1 MEYNNMNELNP
12 SQIFQLS
19 KNAYT
24 TKKGDSVLLR
34 RELDIEL
41 PFVNIDSLRIIT
53 ATSGLITPFS
63 SGFGFMAQLNGGR
76 SREIIIATRGT
87 ATWADAGTDIN
98 AIPTIGPTG
107 HAIHKGFGTTFK
119 SYVQQIN
126 EFIKQQ
132 NLGFKPTA
140 VHCMGHSLGGAL
152 ANLNAA
158 ACAELG
164 LNSYLYTVAAPR
176 VGMVPYAEHLSK
188 KMKAAHVYRVAN
200 EADVVTML
208 PTYPFVHSPYVHGTY
223 LLEGGMLKINPRQ
236 HMLANGYGSMVNA
249 NWKQMQSLTQGKQQQ
264 LENSLYP
271 ANNKEAGQFE
281 QLAKM
286 PGAMFSGR
294 LLKLINKAIHDML
307 ARLGA
312 QSLLSVAHYRTGAFT
327 VLDQMAEILARYAQA
342 SHKQAKEVAG
352 MLNAIMAYLG
362 RSTHT
367 LADASVATIRWVF
380 NLLHLSVN
388 TMAKQAIQLVG
399 R

>member
-1 MEYNNMNELNP
+1 MELNP
-12 SQIFQLS
+12 GQIYKLADQ
-19 KNAYT
+19 AYEA
-24 TKKGDSVLLR
+24 KDSTLGNFKDVVKYA
-34 RELDIEL
+34 L
-41 PFVNIDSLRIIT
+41 PFVDKESVKLIT
-53 ATSGLITPFS
+53 ATSGLITPVS

-76 SREIIIATRGT
+76 SREIVIATRGT
-87 ATWADAGTDIN
+87 THCREDYGTDIN
-98 AIPTIGPTG
+98 AIPTLGPTG

-119 SYVQQIN
+119 SYVHQLN
-126 EFIKQQ
+126 EFIQQQ

-200 EADVVTML
+200 EADIVTMV
-208 PTYPFVHSPYVHGTY
+208 PCYPFVHSPYVHGTY
-223 LLEGGMLKINPRQ
+223 LLEAGMLKINPMQ
-236 HMLANGYGSMVNA
+236 HMLANGYGSMVNSS
-249 NWKQMQSLTQGKQQQ
+249 WKQMQSLTQGKQQQ

-294 LLKLINKAIHDML
+294 LLKMINKAIHDML

-312 QSLLSVAHYRTGAFT
+312 QSLLSVGHYRTGAFT

-342 SHKQAKEVAG
+342 SHKQAKEVAS

-362 RSTHT
+362 RSTHA

-380 NLLHLSVN
+380 NLLHQSVT

>member
-1 MEYNNMNELNP
+1 MELNP
-12 SQIFQLS
+12 GQIYKLTDQ
-19 KNAYT
+19 AYE
-24 TKKGDSVLLR
+24 SR
-34 RELDIEL
+34 DITLGNFKDKVSYAL
-41 PFVNIDSLRIIT
+41 PFVAKDSVKIIA
-53 ATSGLITPFS
+53 ATSGLTSPVS

-98 AIPTIGPTG
+98 AIPTLGPTG

-119 SYVQQIN
+119 SYVQQLN
-126 EFIKQQ
+126 EFIQQQ

-200 EADVVTML
+200 EADIVTMV
-208 PTYPFVHSPYVHGTY
+208 PCYPFVHSPYVHGTY
-223 LLEGGMLKINPRQ
+223 LLEAGMLKINPMQ
-236 HMLANGYGSMVNA
+236 HMLANGYGSMVNSS
-249 NWKQMQSLTQGKQQQ
+249 WKQMQSLTQGKQQQ

-271 ANNKEAGQFE
+271 ANNKKAGQFE

-307 ARLGA
+307 SRLGA
-312 QSLLSVAHYRTGAFT
+312 QSLLSVSHYGTGAFT
-327 VLDQMAEILARYAQA
+327 VLDQISEILARYAQA

-362 RSTHT
+362 RSTHA

-380 NLLHLSVN
+380 NLLHLSVT

>member
-1 MEYNNMNELNP
+1 MNELNP
-12 SQIFQLS
+12 TQIFVLS
-19 KNAYT
+19 DKAYELKKTFSQVVKRDLANA
-24 TKKGDSVLLR
+24 
-34 RELDIEL
+34 L
-41 PFVNIDSLRIIT
+41 PFVNVETLKPIT
-53 ATSGLITPFS
+53 ATSGLTSPVS

-76 SREIIIATRGT
+76 SREIVIATRGT

-98 AIPTIGPTG
+98 AIPTPGPTG

-119 SYVQQIN
+119 SYVQQLN

-200 EADVVTML
+200 EADIVTMV
-208 PTYPFVHSPYVHGTY
+208 PCYPFVHSPYVHGTY
-223 LLEGGMLKINPRQ
+223 LLEAGMLKINPMQ
-236 HMLANGYGSMVNA
+236 HMLANGYGSMVNSS
-249 NWKQMQSLTQGKQQQ
+249 WKQMQSLTQGKQQQ

-307 ARLGA
+307 SRLGA
-312 QSLLSVAHYRTGAFT
+312 QSLLSVGHYGTGAFT
-327 VLDQMAEILARYAQA
+327 VLDQMSEILARYAQA
-342 SHKQAKEVAG
+342 SYKQTKEVAG

-362 RSTHT
+362 RPTHA

-380 NLLHLSVN
+380 GLLYQSVN

>member
-1 MEYNNMNELNP
+1 MELYP
-12 SQIFQLS
+12 GQIYKLTDQAYES
-19 KNAYT
+19 K
-24 TKKGDSVLLR
+24 
-34 RELDIEL
+34 DISLGNFKDKVRYAL
-41 PFVNIDSLRIIT
+41 PFVGKDSVRIIT
-53 ATSGLITPFS
+53 ATSGLTSPVS

-76 SREIIIATRGT
+76 SREIVIATRGT

-98 AIPTIGPTG
+98 AIPTPGPTG

-119 SYVQQIN
+119 SYVQQLN
-126 EFIKQQ
+126 EFIQQQ

-164 LNSYLYTVAAPR
+164 LSSYLYTVAAPR

-200 EADVVTML
+200 EADIVTMV
-208 PTYPFVHSPYVHGTY
+208 PCYPFVHSPYVHGTY
-223 LLEGGMLKINPRQ
+223 LLEGGMLKINPMQ

-249 NWKQMQSLTQGKQQQ
+249 SWKQMQSLTQGKQQQ

-307 ARLGA
+307 SRLGA
-312 QSLLSVAHYRTGAFT
+312 QSLLSVGHYRSGAFT

-362 RSTHT
+362 RSTYA

-380 NLLHLSVN
+380 NLLHQSVT
-388 TMAKQAIQLVG
+388 TMAKQAIQLVA

>member
-1 MEYNNMNELNP
+1 MNELNP
-12 SQIFQLS
+12 TQIFVLS
-19 KNAYT
+19 DKAYELKNSFTQVVKRDLANA
-24 TKKGDSVLLR
+24 
-34 RELDIEL
+34 L
-41 PFVNIDSLRIIT
+41 PFVDVETLKPIT
-53 ATSGLITPFS
+53 ASSGLITPVS

-76 SREIIIATRGT
+76 SREIVIATRGT
-87 ATWADAGTDIN
+87 ATWADAGTDTN
-98 AIPTIGPTG
+98 AIPTPGPTG
-107 HAIHKGFGTTFK
+107 HAIHKGFNTTFK
-119 SYVQQIN
+119 SYVQQLN

-188 KMKAAHVYRVAN
+188 KMKADHVYRVAN
-200 EADVVTML
+200 EADAVTML
-208 PTYPFVHSPYVHGTY
+208 PVYPFVHAPYCHGTV
-223 LLEGGMLKINPRQ
+223 LLDGGWATVSAFQ
-236 HMLANGYGSMVNA
+236 HKLATGYSAMVNST
-249 NWKQMQSLTQGKQQQ
+249 WKQMQSHTRGKQQQ
-264 LENSLYP
+264 LENSMYP
-271 ANNKEAGQFE
+271 VNNAEAGRFE

-307 ARLGA
+307 SRLGA
-312 QSLLSVAHYRTGAFT
+312 QSLLSVGHYGTGSFT

-342 SHKQAKEVAG
+342 SYKQSKEVAG

-362 RSTHT
+362 RSTHAV
-367 LADASVATIRWVF
+367 ADASVATIRWVF
-380 NLLHLSVN
+380 GLLHQSVN

>member
-1 MEYNNMNELNP
+1 MNELNP
-12 SQIFQLS
+12 TQIFVLS
-19 KNAYT
+19 DKAYELKKTFSHVVKRDLANA
-24 TKKGDSVLLR
+24 
-34 RELDIEL
+34 L
-41 PFVNIDSLRIIT
+41 PFVSVETLKPIT
-53 ATSGLITPFS
+53 ATSGLITPVS

-76 SREIIIATRGT
+76 SREIVIATRGT
-87 ATWADAGTDIN
+87 THCREDYGTDIN
-98 AIPTIGPTG
+98 AIPTLGPTG

-119 SYVQQIN
+119 SYVQQLN
-126 EFIKQQ
+126 EFIQQQ

-200 EADVVTML
+200 EADIVTMV
-208 PTYPFVHSPYVHGTY
+208 PCYPFVHSPYVHGTY
-223 LLEGGMLKINPRQ
+223 LLEGGMLKINPMQ
-236 HMLANGYGSMVNA
+236 HMLANGYGSMVNSS
-249 NWKQMQSLTQGKQQQ
+249 WKQMQSLTQGKQQQ

-312 QSLLSVAHYRTGAFT
+312 QSLLSVGHYRTGAFT

-362 RSTHT
+362 RSTHA

-380 NLLHLSVN
+380 NLLHQSVN
-388 TMAKQAIQLVG
+388 AMARQAIQLVG

>member
-1 MEYNNMNELNP
+1 MNELNP
-12 SQIFQLS
+12 SKIFGLSQFAYLARSLPIGLLQDQL
-19 KNAYT
+19 
-24 TKKGDSVLLR
+24 GR
-34 RELDIEL
+34 EL
-41 PFVNIDSLRIIT
+41 PFVAKDSVKIIT
-53 ATSGLITPFS
+53 ATSGLITPVS

-76 SREIIIATRGT
+76 SREIVIATRGT

-98 AIPTIGPTG
+98 AIPTPGPTG

-119 SYVQQIN
+119 SYVQQLN

-164 LNSYLYTVAAPR
+164 LNAYLYTVAAPR

-200 EADVVTML
+200 EADIVTMV
-208 PTYPFVHSPYVHGTY
+208 PCYPFVHSPYVHGTY
-223 LLEGGMLKINPRQ
+223 LLEGGMLKINPMQ

-249 NWKQMQSLTQGKQQQ
+249 SWKQMQSLTQGKQQQ

-307 ARLGA
+307 SRLGA
-312 QSLLSVAHYRTGAFT
+312 QSLLSVSHYGTGAFT

-362 RSTHT
+362 RSTYA
-367 LADASVATIRWVF
+367 LADASVVTIRWVF

>member
-1 MEYNNMNELNP
+1 
-12 SQIFQLS
+12 
-19 KNAYT
+19 
-24 TKKGDSVLLR
+24 
-34 RELDIEL
+34 
-41 PFVNIDSLRIIT
+41 
-53 ATSGLITPFS
+53 
-63 SGFGFMAQLNGGR
+63 MAQLNGGR
-76 SREIIIATRGT
+76 SREIVIATRGT

-98 AIPTIGPTG
+98 AIPTPGPTG

-119 SYVQQIN
+119 SYVQQLN
-126 EFIKQQ
+126 EFIRQQ

-164 LNSYLYTVAAPR
+164 LNAYLYTVAAPR

-188 KMKAAHVYRVAN
+188 KMKVAHVYRVAN
-200 EADVVTML
+200 EADIVTMV
-208 PTYPFVHSPYVHGTY
+208 PCYPFVHSPYVHGTY
-223 LLEGGMLKINPRQ
+223 LLEAGMLKINPMQ
-236 HMLANGYGSMVNA
+236 HMLANGYGSMVNSS
-249 NWKQMQSLTQGKQQQ
+249 WKQMQSLTQGKQQQ

-307 ARLGA
+307 SRLGA
-312 QSLLSVAHYRTGAFT
+312 QSLLSVSHYGTGAFT
-327 VLDQMAEILARYAQA
+327 VLDQISEILARYAQA

-362 RSTHT
+362 RSTYA
-367 LADASVATIRWVF
+367 LADASVVTIRWVF

>member
-1 MEYNNMNELNP
+1 MNELNP
-12 SQIFQLS
+12 TQIFVLS
-19 KNAYT
+19 DKAYELKNSFTQVVKRDLANA
-24 TKKGDSVLLR
+24 
-34 RELDIEL
+34 L
-41 PFVNIDSLRIIT
+41 PFVDVETLKPIT
-53 ATSGLITPFS
+53 ASSGLITPVS

-76 SREIIIATRGT
+76 SREIVIATRGT
-87 ATWADAGTDIN
+87 ATWADAGTDTN
-98 AIPTIGPTG
+98 AIPTPGPTG
-107 HAIHKGFGTTFK
+107 HAIHKGFNTTFK
-119 SYVQQIN
+119 SYVQQLN

-158 ACAELG
+158 ACAELN
-164 LNSYLYTVAAPR
+164 LNAYLYTVAAPR

-188 KMKAAHVYRVAN
+188 KMNAGHVYRVAN
-200 EADVVTML
+200 EADIVTMV
-208 PTYPFVHSPYVHGTY
+208 PCYPFVHAPYVHGTY
-223 LLEGGMLKINPRQ
+223 LLDAGWLNINPAM
-236 HMLANGYGSMVNA
+236 HKLANGYSSMVNST
-249 NWKQMQSLTQGKQQQ
+249 WKQMQSHTKGKQQQ
-264 LENSLYP
+264 LENSMYP
-271 ANNKEAGQFE
+271 ANNAEAGRFE

-307 ARLGA
+307 SRLGA
-312 QSLLSVAHYRTGAFT
+312 QSLLSVGHYGTGAFT
-327 VLDQMAEILARYAQA
+327 VLDQMSEILARYAQA
-342 SHKQAKEVAG
+342 SYKQTKEVAG

-362 RSTHT
+362 RPTHA

-380 NLLHLSVN
+380 GLLHQSVN

>member
-1 MEYNNMNELNP
+1 
-12 SQIFQLS
+12 
-19 KNAYT
+19 
-24 TKKGDSVLLR
+24 
-34 RELDIEL
+34 
-41 PFVNIDSLRIIT
+41 
-53 ATSGLITPFS
+53 
-63 SGFGFMAQLNGGR
+63 MAQLNGGH

-98 AIPTIGPTG
+98 SIPTPGPTG

-119 SYVQQIN
+119 SYVQQLN
-126 EFIKQQ
+126 EFIQQQ

-200 EADVVTML
+200 EADIVTMV
-208 PTYPFVHSPYVHGTY
+208 PCYPFVHSPYVHGTY
-223 LLEGGMLKINPRQ
+223 LLEGGMLKINPMQ
-236 HMLANGYGSMVNA
+236 HMLANGYGGMVNA

-294 LLKLINKAIHDML
+294 LLKMINKAIHDML
-307 ARLGA
+307 TRLGA
-312 QSLLSVAHYRTGAFT
+312 QSLLSVGHYRTGAFT

-342 SHKQAKEVAG
+342 SHKQAKEVGG

-362 RSTHT
+362 RSTHA

>member
-1 MEYNNMNELNP
+1 MNELNP
-12 SQIFQLS
+12 GQIFQLS

-24 TKKGDSVLLR
+24 TKKGDSVLIR

-41 PFVNIDSLRIIT
+41 PYVNIDSLRIIT
-53 ATSGLITPFS
+53 ATSGLITPVA

-76 SREIIIATRGT
+76 SREIVIATRGT
-87 ATWADAGTDIN
+87 TNSLADYGTDIN
-98 AIPTIGPTG
+98 AIPTPGPTG
-107 HAIHKGFGTTFK
+107 HAIHKGFNTTFK
-119 SYVQQIN
+119 SYVQQLN

-188 KMKAAHVYRVAN
+188 KMNAEHVYRVAN
-200 EADVVTML
+200 EADAVTML
-208 PTYPFVHSPYVHGTY
+208 PVYPFVHAPYCHGTV
-223 LLEGGMLKINPRQ
+223 LLDGGWATVSAFQ
-236 HMLANGYGSMVNA
+236 HKLATGYGSMVNST
-249 NWKQMQSLTQGKQQQ
+249 WKQMQSHTRGKQQQ
-264 LENSLYP
+264 LENSMYP
-271 ANNKEAGQFE
+271 ANNAEAGRFE

-307 ARLGA
+307 SRLGA
-312 QSLLSVAHYRTGAFT
+312 QSLLSVGHYGTGAFT
-327 VLDQMAEILARYAQA
+327 VLDQMSEILARYAQA

-362 RSTHT
+362 RSAHA

-380 NLLHLSVN
+380 GLLHQSVN

>member
-1 MEYNNMNELNP
+1 MNELNP
-12 SQIFQLS
+12 SKIFGLSQFAYLAKSLPIGLLQDQL
-19 KNAYT
+19 
-24 TKKGDSVLLR
+24 GR
-34 RELDIEL
+34 EL
-41 PFVNIDSLRIIT
+41 PFVNKNSVKIIT
-53 ATSGLITPFS
+53 ATSGLITPAT

-76 SREIIIATRGT
+76 SREIVIATRGT

-98 AIPTIGPTG
+98 AIPTPGPTG

-119 SYVQQIN
+119 SYVQQLN
-126 EFIKQQ
+126 EFIRQQ

-200 EADVVTML
+200 EADIVTMV
-208 PTYPFVHSPYVHGTY
+208 PCYPFVHSPYVHGTY
-223 LLEGGMLKINPRQ
+223 LLEGGMLKINPMQ

-249 NWKQMQSLTQGKQQQ
+249 SWKQMQSLTQGKQQQ

-307 ARLGA
+307 TRLGA
-312 QSLLSVAHYRTGAFT
+312 QSLLSVGHYRSGAFT

-342 SHKQAKEVAG
+342 SHKRAKEVAG

-362 RSTHT
+362 RSTHA

-380 NLLHLSVN
+380 NLLHQSVT

>member
-1 MEYNNMNELNP
+1 MPFIDLN
-12 SQIFQLS
+12 
-19 KNAYT
+19 
-24 TKKGDSVLLR
+24 
-34 RELDIEL
+34 
-41 PFVNIDSLRIIT
+41 SLKLIT
-53 ATSGLITPFS
+53 ATSGLITPVS

-98 AIPTIGPTG
+98 AIPTLGPTG

-119 SYVQQIN
+119 SYVHQLN
-126 EFIKQQ
+126 EFIQQQ

-200 EADVVTML
+200 EADIVTMV
-208 PTYPFVHSPYVHGTY
+208 PCYPFVHSPYVHGTY
-223 LLEGGMLKINPRQ
+223 LLEGGMLKINPMQ
-236 HMLANGYGSMVNA
+236 HMLANGYGSMINA
-249 NWKQMQSLTQGKQQQ
+249 SWKQMQSLTQGKQQQ

-312 QSLLSVAHYRTGAFT
+312 QSLLSVAQYRTGAFT

-342 SHKQAKEVAG
+342 GHKQAKEVAG

-362 RSTHT
+362 RATHT
-367 LADASVATIRWVF
+367 VADASVATIRWVF
-380 NLLHLSVN
+380 NLLHLSVT

>member
-1 MEYNNMNELNP
+1 MNELNP
-12 SQIFQLS
+12 TQIFVLS
-19 KNAYT
+19 DKAYELKNGFTQVMKRDLANA
-24 TKKGDSVLLR
+24 
-34 RELDIEL
+34 L
-41 PFVNIDSLRIIT
+41 PFVDVETLKPIT
-53 ATSGLITPFS
+53 ATSGLITPVA
-63 SGFGFMAQLNGGR
+63 SGFGFMAQLKGGR
-76 SREIIIATRGT
+76 SKELVIATRGT
-87 ATWADAGTDIN
+87 TNSMADYGTDIN
-98 AIPTIGPTG
+98 AIPTPGPTG

-119 SYVQQIN
+119 SYVQQLN

-158 ACAELG
+158 ACAELN
-164 LNSYLYTVAAPR
+164 LNAYLYTVAAPR

-188 KMKAAHVYRVAN
+188 KMNAGHVYRVAN
-200 EADVVTML
+200 EADIVTMV
-208 PTYPFVHSPYVHGTY
+208 PCYPFVHAPYVHGTY
-223 LLEGGMLKINPRQ
+223 LLDAGWLNINPAM
-236 HMLANGYGSMVNA
+236 HKLANGYSSMVNST
-249 NWKQMQSLTQGKQQQ
+249 WKQMQSHTRGKQQQ
-264 LENSLYP
+264 LENSMYP
-271 ANNKEAGQFE
+271 ANNAEAGRFE

-307 ARLGA
+307 SRLGA
-312 QSLLSVAHYRTGAFT
+312 QSLLSVGHYGTGAFT

-342 SHKQAKEVAG
+342 SYKQTKEVVG

-362 RSTHT
+362 RPTHA

-380 NLLHLSVN
+380 GLLHQSVN

>member
-1 MEYNNMNELNP
+1 MELNP
-12 SQIFQLS
+12 GQIYKLTDQ
-19 KNAYT
+19 AYE
-24 TKKGDSVLLR
+24 SR
-34 RELDIEL
+34 DITLGNFKDKVRYAL
-41 PFVNIDSLRIIT
+41 PFVAKDSVKIIT
-53 ATSGLITPFS
+53 ATSGLTSPVS

-76 SREIIIATRGT
+76 SREIVIATRGT

-98 AIPTIGPTG
+98 AIPTPGPTG

-119 SYVQQIN
+119 SYVQQLN
-126 EFIKQQ
+126 EFIRQQ

-188 KMKAAHVYRVAN
+188 KMKVAHVYRVAN
-200 EADVVTML
+200 EADIVTMV
-208 PTYPFVHSPYVHGTY
+208 PCYPFVHSPYVHGTY
-223 LLEGGMLKINPRQ
+223 LLEGGLLKINPMQ

-249 NWKQMQSLTQGKQQQ
+249 SWKQMQSLTQGKQQQ

-286 PGAMFSGR
+286 PGAMFSGH

-307 ARLGA
+307 SRLGA
-312 QSLLSVAHYRTGAFT
+312 QSLLSVSHYGTGAFT
-327 VLDQMAEILARYAQA
+327 VLDQISEILARYAQA

-362 RSTHT
+362 RSTHA

-380 NLLHLSVN
+380 NLLHHSVN

>member
-1 MEYNNMNELNP
+1 MIEFNPTQIHDLCRIAYNSESVSHRL
-12 SQIFQLS
+12 F
-19 KNAYT
+19 
-24 TKKGDSVLLR
+24 KGQVGR
-34 RELDIEL
+34 EL
-41 PFVNIDSLRIIT
+41 PFVEKESVKILT
-53 ATSGLITPFS
+53 ATSGLITPVA

-76 SREIIIATRGT
+76 SKEIVIATRGT
-87 ATWADAGTDIN
+87 TNSMADYGTDIN
-98 AIPTIGPTG
+98 AIPTLGPTG
-107 HAIHKGFGTTFK
+107 HVIHKGFSSTFK
-119 SYVQQIN
+119 SYVQQLN

-164 LNSYLYTVAAPR
+164 LNSCLYTVAAPR

-188 KMKAAHVYRVAN
+188 KMNAAHVYRVAN
-200 EADVVTML
+200 EADIVTMV
-208 PTYPFVHSPYVHGTY
+208 PCYPFVHAPYVHGTY
-223 LLEGGMLKINPRQ
+223 LLDAGWLNINPAM
-236 HMLANGYGSMVNA
+236 HKLATGYSAMVNST
-249 NWKQMQSLTQGKQQQ
+249 WKQMQSLTRGKQQQ
-264 LENSLYP
+264 LENSMYP
-271 ANNKEAGQFE
+271 ANNAEAGRFE
-281 QLAKM
+281 QLARM

-307 ARLGA
+307 SRLGA
-312 QSLLSVAHYRTGAFT
+312 QSLLSVGHYGTGAFT

-362 RSTHT
+362 RATYT
-367 LADASVATIRWVF
+367 VADASVATIRWVF
-380 NLLHLSVN
+380 GLLHQSVN
-388 TMAKQAIQLVG
+388 AMAKQAIQLVG

>member
-1 MEYNNMNELNP
+1 MIQLSPTQIHDLCRVAYN
-12 SQIFQLS
+12 SQIVSPKLF
-19 KNAYT
+19 
-24 TKKGDSVLLR
+24 KGQIGR
-34 RELDIEL
+34 EL
-41 PFVNIDSLRIIT
+41 PFVEKSSVKIIT
-53 ATSGLITPFS
+53 ASSGLTSPVS

-76 SREIIIATRGT
+76 SREIVIATRGT

-98 AIPTIGPTG
+98 AIPTPGPTG

-119 SYVQQIN
+119 SYVQQLN

-200 EADVVTML
+200 EADIVTMV
-208 PTYPFVHSPYVHGTY
+208 PCYPFVHSPYVHGTY
-223 LLEGGMLKINPRQ
+223 LLEAGMLKINPMQ
-236 HMLANGYGSMVNA
+236 HLLANGYGSMVNSS
-249 NWKQMQSLTQGKQQQ
+249 WKQMQSLTQGKQQQ

-294 LLKLINKAIHDML
+294 LLKLIHKAIHDML
-307 ARLGA
+307 SRLGA
-312 QSLLSVAHYRTGAFT
+312 QSLLSVSHYGTGAFT
-327 VLDQMAEILARYAQA
+327 VLDQISEILARYAQA

-352 MLNAIMAYLG
+352 MLNAIMAFLG
-362 RSTHT
+362 RSTHA

>member
-1 MEYNNMNELNP
+1 MNQLTPNQIYLLSEGAYKAKGRDSIALKDQLGISMPFIDLN
-12 SQIFQLS
+12 
-19 KNAYT
+19 
-24 TKKGDSVLLR
+24 
-34 RELDIEL
+34 
-41 PFVNIDSLRIIT
+41 SLKLIT
-53 ATSGLITPFS
+53 ATSGLITPVS

-76 SREIIIATRGT
+76 SREIVIATRGT
-87 ATWADAGTDIN
+87 THCREDYGTDIN
-98 AIPTIGPTG
+98 AIPILGPTG
-107 HAIHKGFGTTFK
+107 HAIHKGFNTTFK
-119 SYVQQIN
+119 SYVQQLN
-126 EFIKQQ
+126 EFIRQQ

-223 LLEGGMLKINPRQ
+223 LLEGGMLKINPMQ
-236 HMLANGYGSMVNA
+236 HKLAIGYSSMVNGS
-249 NWKQMQSLTQGKQQQ
+249 WKQMQSLTQGKQQQ

-307 ARLGA
+307 SRLGA
-312 QSLLSVAHYRTGAFT
+312 QSLLSVGHYGTGAFT

-362 RSTHT
+362 RSTHV

-388 TMAKQAIQLVG
+388 TMAKQAIQMVSH
-399 R
+399 

>member
-1 MEYNNMNELNP
+1 MIELSPTQIHDLCRVAYN
-12 SQIFQLS
+12 SQTVSPKLF
-19 KNAYT
+19 
-24 TKKGDSVLLR
+24 KGQIGR
-34 RELDIEL
+34 EL
-41 PFVNIDSLRIIT
+41 PFVEKSSVKIIT
-53 ATSGLITPFS
+53 ATSGLITPVS

-76 SREIIIATRGT
+76 SREIVIATRGT
-87 ATWADAGTDIN
+87 TNSRADYGTDIN
-98 AIPTIGPTG
+98 AIPAPGPTG

-119 SYVQQIN
+119 SYVQQLN

-188 KMKAAHVYRVAN
+188 KMKVAHVYRVAN

-223 LLEGGMLKINPRQ
+223 LLEGGMLKVNPMQ
-236 HMLANGYGSMVNA
+236 HMLANGYGSMVNSS
-249 NWKQMQSLTQGKQQQ
+249 WKQMQSLTQAKQQQ

-281 QLAKM
+281 QLARM

-294 LLKLINKAIHDML
+294 MLQLINKAIHDML
-307 ARLGA
+307 SRLGA
-312 QSLLSVAHYRTGAFT
+312 QSLLSVGHYRTGAFT

-362 RSTHT
+362 RSTHA

>member
-1 MEYNNMNELNP
+1 MNQLTPNQIYLLSDGAYKAKGRDSIALKDQLGISMPFIDLN
-12 SQIFQLS
+12 
-19 KNAYT
+19 
-24 TKKGDSVLLR
+24 
-34 RELDIEL
+34 
-41 PFVNIDSLRIIT
+41 SLKLIT
-53 ATSGLITPFS
+53 ATSGLISPVT

-76 SREIIIATRGT
+76 SREIVIATRGT

-98 AIPTIGPTG
+98 AIPTPGPTG

-119 SYVQQIN
+119 SYVQQLN
-126 EFIKQQ
+126 EFIRQQ

-188 KMKAAHVYRVAN
+188 KMKVAHVYRVAN
-200 EADVVTML
+200 EADIVTMV
-208 PTYPFVHSPYVHGTY
+208 PCYPFVHSPYVHGTY
-223 LLEGGMLKINPRQ
+223 LLEAGMLKINPMQ
-236 HMLANGYGSMVNA
+236 HMLANGYGSMVNSS
-249 NWKQMQSLTQGKQQQ
+249 WKQMQSQSLSKQQQ

-307 ARLGA
+307 SRLGA
-312 QSLLSVAHYRTGAFT
+312 QSLLSVSHYGTGAFT
-327 VLDQMAEILARYAQA
+327 VLDQISEILARYAQA

-362 RSTHT
+362 RSTYA

>member
-1 MEYNNMNELNP
+1 MNELNP
-12 SQIFQLS
+12 TQIFVLS
-19 KNAYT
+19 DKAYELKRTFSQVVKRDLANA
-24 TKKGDSVLLR
+24 
-34 RELDIEL
+34 L
-41 PFVNIDSLRIIT
+41 PFVNVETLKPIT
-53 ATSGLITPFS
+53 ATSGLITPVS

-76 SREIIIATRGT
+76 SREIVIATRGT

-98 AIPTIGPTG
+98 AIPTPGPTG

-119 SYVQQIN
+119 SYVQQLN

-188 KMKAAHVYRVAN
+188 KMNAEHVYRVAN

-223 LLEGGMLKINPRQ
+223 LLEGGMLKINPIQ
-236 HMLANGYGSMVNA
+236 HKLANGYSSMVNA
-249 NWKQMQSLTQGKQQQ
+249 NWKQMQSQSLSKQQQ

-307 ARLGA
+307 TRLGA
-312 QSLLSVAHYRTGAFT
+312 QSLLSVGHYRSGAFT

-362 RSTHT
+362 RSTHA

-380 NLLHLSVN
+380 NLLHQSVN

>member
-1 MEYNNMNELNP
+1 MELYP
-12 SQIFQLS
+12 GQIYKLTDQAYES
-19 KNAYT
+19 K
-24 TKKGDSVLLR
+24 
-34 RELDIEL
+34 DISLGNFKDKVRYAL
-41 PFVNIDSLRIIT
+41 PFVGKDSVRIIT
-53 ATSGLITPFS
+53 ATSGLITPVS

-76 SREIIIATRGT
+76 SREIVIATRGT

-98 AIPTIGPTG
+98 AIPTPGPTG

-119 SYVQQIN
+119 SYVQQLN

-200 EADVVTML
+200 EADIVTMV
-208 PTYPFVHSPYVHGTY
+208 PCYPFVHSPYVHGTY
-223 LLEGGMLKINPRQ
+223 LLEGGLLKINPMQ

-249 NWKQMQSLTQGKQQQ
+249 SWKQMQSLTQGKQQQ

-307 ARLGA
+307 TRLGA
-312 QSLLSVAHYRTGAFT
+312 QSLLSVGHYRSGAFT

-362 RSTHT
+362 RSTHA

-380 NLLHLSVN
+380 NLLHLSVT

>member
-1 MEYNNMNELNP
+1 MELNP
-12 SQIFQLS
+12 GQIYRLS
-19 KNAYT
+19 DQAYESKEST
-24 TKKGDSVLLR
+24 LGNFKDQVKFA
-34 RELDIEL
+34 L
-41 PFVNIDSLRIIT
+41 PFVDKESVKIIT
-53 ATSGLITPFS
+53 ATSGLITPVA

-76 SREIIIATRGT
+76 SREIVIATRGT
-87 ATWADAGTDIN
+87 TNSLADYGTDIN
-98 AIPTIGPTG
+98 AIPTLGPTG
-107 HAIHKGFGTTFK
+107 HAIHKGFSSTFK
-119 SYVQQIN
+119 SYVQQLN

-140 VHCMGHSLGGAL
+140 IHCMGHSLGGAL

-164 LNSYLYTVAAPR
+164 LNAYLYTVAAPR

-188 KMKAAHVYRVAN
+188 KMNAAHVYRVAN
-200 EADVVTML
+200 EADAVTML
-208 PTYPFVHSPYVHGTY
+208 PVYPFVHAPYCHGTV
-223 LLEGGMLKINPRQ
+223 LLDGGGATVSVSQ
-236 HMLANGYGSMVNA
+236 HKLANGYSSMVNST
-249 NWKQMQSLTQGKQQQ
+249 WKQMQSLTRGKQQQ
-264 LENSLYP
+264 LENSMYP
-271 ANNKEAGQFE
+271 ANNAEAGRFE

-294 LLKLINKAIHDML
+294 LLKMINKAIHDML
-307 ARLGA
+307 SRLGA
-312 QSLLSVAHYRTGAFT
+312 QSLLSVGHYGTGAFT

-352 MLNAIMAYLG
+352 MLNAVMAYLG
-362 RSTHT
+362 RSAHV

-380 NLLHLSVN
+380 GLLHQSVN